1 MGKKV
6 LLVFPDVSER
16 SWHRGYFHYGLAHIS
31 SYLKQN
37 VKDIEI
43 SLLSVR
49 NNNFSRTDFNDTIKK
64 FSPNLIGFTST
75 THSFPL
81 VQKMVGWAKNFSRDI
96 LTVCGGIHVTINPE
110 DALLS
115 SNSDVVVCGDGEYP
129 MEALVNAWTEHGVI
143 AHERGIWYKKDDT
156 VISNGIATVAELDLL
171 PDPDWDIFDYM
182 NLDEGSQGIGGLML
196 SRGCPYQCSY
206 CCNHKIANIYKEGR
220 TGYIRFKSVEKSIAE
235 IKNFASKFPE
245 IHTLYFDDDILPL
258 KKQWFLDFAARY
270 RNEIHKP
277 YWCNVRPN
285 LVDKEIV
292 DAFVSSGCV
301 RAGIGIES
309 GNESIRNNI
318 LKRNISERTLIDA
331 VALLKKKRIYVY
343 SFNMVGIPKE
353 TKKELLDTIRLN
365 ARLGVDKMQCSVFY
379 PYKHTALY
387 DLVVKEGMV
396 ASAKSLIEYTHE
408 SILKFNFAQKNRIY
422 FTVLTINLI
431 AKIYRMLPEYVSE
444 VFLRMLYSTPSAVLF
459 LPLLNILMRKIIA
472 SKKFTVNIRKIY
484 RLLVPPPPTAL
495 TAGQSKEQIG

>member
-1 MGKKV
+1 MKKV
-6 LLVFPDVSER
+6 LLVFPDFSER
-16 SWHRGYFHYGLAHIS
+16 SWHKGYFHYGLAYIS
-31 SYLKQN
+31 SYLKQS
-37 VKDIEI
+37 VKDVEV
-43 SLLSVR
+43 SLLTVR
-49 NNNFSRTDFNDTIKK
+49 DKNFSQADFNGKIKE
-64 FSPNLIGFTST
+64 FSPAVVGFTST

-81 VQKMVGWAKNFSRDI
+81 VQKMVAWTKKFDRNI

-115 SNSDVVVCGDGEYP
+115 SESDVVVCGDGEYP
-129 MEALVNAWTEHGVI
+129 MEALVNAWTERGVI

-156 VISNGIATVAELDLL
+156 VIRNGIATVADLDLL

-182 NLDEGSQGIGGLML
+182 KLDEGSQGIGGLML

-206 CCNHKIANIYKEGR
+206 CCNHKIASIYQESK
-220 TGYIRFKSVEKSIAE
+220 TGYIRFKSVEKSISE
-235 IKNFASKFPE
+235 IKNFVNKFPE

-258 KKQWFLDFAARY
+258 KKQWFLDFAEKY
-270 RNEIHKP
+270 KNEVNKP

-285 LVDKEIV
+285 LVDREIV

-318 LKRNISERTLIDA
+318 LKRNISEPTLINA
-331 VALLKKKRIYVY
+331 VSLLKRKGIYVY
-343 SFNMVGIPKE
+343 SYNMVGIPKE

-365 ARLGVDKMQCSVFY
+365 TRLGVDKMQCSIFY
-379 PYKHTALY
+379 PYKHTVLY
-387 DLVVKEGMV
+387 DLIVKEGMV

-422 FTVLTINLI
+422 FTVLTINII
-431 AKIYRMLPEYVSE
+431 AKLYRMLPQYAAEI
-444 VFLRMLYSTPSAVLF
+444 FLKALYSMPSSVIM
-459 LPLLNILMRKIIA
+459 LPIANSIMRRIIA
-472 SKKFTVNIRKIY
+472 SKKLAERIKVIFRWMI
-484 RLLVPPPPTAL
+484 PPPPTAL
-495 TAGQSKEQIG
+495 TAKRVK